1 MQSNQ
6 FYSSQQ
12 GLFFDPKYSTY
23 IRPADGQVTVN
34 CNNSQQTNTCHP
46 KKDI

>member
-1 MQSNQ
+1 MKSE

-12 GLFFDPKYSTY
+12 WLSFGPKYSTY

-34 CNNSQQTNTCHP
+34 SNDSQQTNTSHP
-46 KKDI
+46 KKNI